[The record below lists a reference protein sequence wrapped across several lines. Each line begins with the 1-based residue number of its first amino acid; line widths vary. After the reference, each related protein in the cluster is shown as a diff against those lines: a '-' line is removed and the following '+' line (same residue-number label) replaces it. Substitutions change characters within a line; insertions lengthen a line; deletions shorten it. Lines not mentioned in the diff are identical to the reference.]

1 VRDDTSSV
9 GVRRQAVGR
18 VLGLIGLAEV
28 GLTTLLL
35 LVGWLNADFVGF
47 AVSVGLAFLFTGD
60 FLRRGQPVVLRLLG
74 LPVGF
79 ALGQGYVLV
88 SQGADADRFDAL
100 VAGSV
105 GALVGLMLGY
115 VAAGQ
120 HETRLGEDAD

>member
-1 VRDDTSSV
+1 VRDETDSV

-18 VLGLIGLAEV
+18 VLGLIGLVEI

-35 LVGWLNADFVGF
+35 LAGWLNTDFVGF

-60 FLRRGQPVVLRLLG
+60 FLRRGQAVVLRLLG
-74 LPVGF
+74 MPVGF
-79 ALGQGYVLV
+79 ALGQGYVLW
-88 SQGADADRFDAL
+88 SQGGDADQRDAL
-100 VAGSV
+100 LAGAV

-120 HETRLGEDAD
+120 HETRLGRGPN